1 MSLKVKESKLVKHLT
16 FIRLANTFRMMVNV
30 CRQEAQDR
38 NLAKYEEEQKLLNR
52 MEQLVKT
59 KAEQNLKTKVWKA
72 FVQNIKT
79 VIE

>member
-38 NLAKYEEEQKLLNR
+38 NLARYEEEQKLLNR